1 MNTRFNVNVK
11 EGFAI
16 YCGMLNINRQSND
29 FFQKKEIWE
38 KIALL
43 MGQDANTFLKEDG
56 LPKEVMLTLEE
67 RKDIQT
73 LYYDGLINCIYPDVT
88 MRSSKSY
95 QYTHHYTLP
104 IDGKVKLLSSGT
116 GPVVNIEKID
126 FYILSKNQLIYAIE
140 TNLEGKTLEEI
151 ALQNYIIRNVEYYQY
166 GFDDKNIN
174 SEFLKLFIPII
185 EIHNHLNNE
194 RIPINDYSK
203 QTLKEFAYTLFRGN
217 KLKTYMVVQLPSSPV
232 LFTDGYSVDNLLY
245 ELATCNKSLGV
256 MLNLDDSYYPD
267 QKYYSQLIENNTIAC
282 FSNWKGIVLLDSF
295 VVLFQ
300 PNNGIENK
308 WRDYYF
314 KYLYINALCIRAFL
328 VLMNEKY
335 KRKDIT
341 ASIEHEFLMF
351 DRTFNFHTVSY
362 SFLPDIIY
370 KKIRYGLEIDEELEE
385 LKSKI
390 SNFSEKLDRE
400 NEKAM
405 NVILFWLAILTLFSA
420 FSDGLQLFTAV
431 IPYYTK
437 MILLC
442 ALVLIITTCIWYKF
456 RRRA

>member
-1 MNTRFNVNVK
+1 M
-11 EGFAI
+11 
-16 YCGMLNINRQSND
+16 
-29 FFQKKEIWE
+29 
-38 KIALL
+38 
-43 MGQDANTFLKEDG
+43 
-56 LPKEVMLTLEE
+56 
-67 RKDIQT
+67 
-73 LYYDGLINCIYPDVT
+73 
-88 MRSSKSY
+88 
-95 QYTHHYTLP
+95 
-104 IDGKVKLLSSGT
+104 
-116 GPVVNIEKID
+116 
-126 FYILSKNQLIYAIE
+126 IYAIE